1 MGREWKKH
9 KYIRKEGKRYYYKSV
24 DEITGID
31 SPDIT
36 GFSDS
41 LDKVEPIK
49 KIREAMNTPI
59 YSPNKE
65 DKTLISEAMAKI
77 DKAIGKSKDKK
88 LLAGG
93 K

>member
-1 MGREWKKH
+1 MGREWKNH
-9 KYIRKEGKRYYYKSV
+9 KYIRKEGKRYFYKSV
-24 DEITGID
+24 DEMTGID
-31 SPDIT
+31 SPDLT
-36 GFSDS
+36 GFSES

-49 KIREAMNTPI
+49 AIRDKLNVPI

-65 DKTLISEAMAKI
+65 DKTLISEARAKLDDLI
-77 DKAIGKSKDKK
+77 EKHKNDK